1 LAYKGV
7 GFGLLDEFVDE
18 YEGLIRFLLAQGTW
32 GEKFSEKYME
42 LALRK
47 LIVAVLGEAAE
58 GGDLNRAASKQVEA
72 LVAELDAYSEEHIC
86 YVPVVGLSVAKEAAF
101 GRVVLK
107 TLSSSDVEEIGDAV
121 ESVIMSTQHTEEE
134 KPQLAEMQRAI
145 IGNHL
150 EGVVCAEFRVI
161 AEPNRARERAED
173 ETRRVLELLRFAR
186 PALYPENLQVAVG
199 LAGEVF
205 RASRITPTY
214 SPRSYNLNVENTG
227 PHFSFDL
234 SEETLATMRGFG
246 VFEVSEVLRK
256 NVRDLTQFE
265 ETLLRGIHWFSVAE
279 VQQEA
284 ENKLLSL
291 VTCLETFLAPRDG
304 SPIRTAISEG
314 VAMIVSE
321 GLENR
326 RQIKRKVMELY
337 KQRSGVSHGGR
348 KAVLESDLQQLK
360 VIARTLITKLIK
372 RKDEF
377 STQKELL
384 DWLEEQRL
392 S

>member
-1 LAYKGV
+1 
-7 GFGLLDEFVDE
+7 
-18 YEGLIRFLLAQGTW
+18 
-32 GEKFSEKYME
+32 
-42 LALRK
+42 
-47 LIVAVLGEAAE
+47 
-58 GGDLNRAASKQVEA
+58 
-72 LVAELDAYSEEHIC
+72 
-86 YVPVVGLSVAKEAAF
+86 VVGLSVAKEAAF

-284 ENKLLSL
+284 ENKLLSM

-304 SPIRTAISEG
+304 SR
-314 VAMIVSE
+314 
-321 GLENR
+321 
-326 RQIKRKVMELY
+326 
-337 KQRSGVSHGGR
+337 
-348 KAVLESDLQQLK
+348 
-360 VIARTLITKLIK
+360 
-372 RKDEF
+372 
-377 STQKELL
+377 
-384 DWLEEQRL
+384 
-392 S
+392 